1 LIILPVKPL
10 LYEISVPI
18 KLILVDSHPV
28 MLEGLKTILND
39 DHNFDVQKCV
49 PDGESAMDAIKQYQ
63 PDVVLMELYLKK
75 MTGLFLINEI
85 NQVQPP
91 IRIVVFTGAPTSE
104 AIKAIDLGVQGVV
117 LKDKPKEFLTRCL
130 LSVNDGNQWLDEDLA
145 MKVVDKLRVDSQH
158 EKNVA
163 GVLTRRELAV
173 AKLAMEG
180 LPNKL
185 IAKKLFIEEGTA
197 KLHLHHIYQKL
208 NCSGRVALVLR
219 MQKNGLE

>member
-1 LIILPVKPL
+1 
-10 LYEISVPI
+10 
-18 KLILVDSHPV
+18 

-39 DHNFDVQKCV
+39 GHHFDVQKCV
-49 PDGESAMDAIKQYQ
+49 HDGESAMDAIKQYQ
-63 PDVVLMELYLKK
+63 PDVVLMELMLKK
-75 MTGLFLINEI
+75 MTGLLLINEI
-85 NQVQPP
+85 HQMQTP
-91 IRIVVFTGAPTSE
+91 IRIVVFTGASTAE

-158 EKNVA
+158 EKNVSSL
-163 GVLTRRELAV
+163 LTRRELAV

-180 LPNKL
+180 LPNKM
-185 IAKKLFIEEGTA
+185 IARKLFIEEGTA

-208 NCSGRVALVLR
+208 NCSGRVALVLH
-219 MQKNGLE
+219 MQKNGLN